1 MTNHLTRPRRNVRPF
16 GIAFGVMVAL
26 AGALMLMST
35 GSQTAFAIGLGI
47 WVLFGIALVI
57 GAFVF
62 IILARRK
69 A

>member
-16 GIAFGVMVAL
+16 GIIFGVIAAL
-26 AGALMLMST
+26 AVALMLMST

-47 WVLFGIALVI
+47 LVPLGIALLI

-69 A
+69 V